1 MRHMVVYRASDGRQ
15 CYHETEDL
23 DGAVRAVEELR
34 NTQNVSDLGIFSL
47 QPVAIEFRPYYRVEV
62 VPAEVAPAPYDA
74 PPTYD
79 APPPYDAA
87 PWPEVGQTTQMVE
100 PVPEPVAEVVPEP
113 EPVASYEPA
122 ENVPAAS
129 TRFGLFSRG

>member
-47 QPVAIEFRPYYRVEV
+47 QSVPIEFRPYYRVEV
-62 VPAEVAPAPYDA
+62 VPEPAPVS
-74 PPTYD
+74 PF
-79 APPPYDAA
+79 DAA
-87 PWPEVGQTTQMVE
+87 PWPEVGQTTQVLEPVVEAVEPVE
-100 PVPEPVAEVVPEP
+100 PVPP
-113 EPVASYEPA
+113 YEQPDQQ
-122 ENVPAAS
+122 PAAS